1 MLGSFFGDTSSS
13 SVAPKT
19 KAGTLSSSEYSL
31 PPVLEGFLKKPASSG
46 RYQSSPSSSSVLLP
60 PSSSSCEPL
69 NPESRL
75 SSGIQSV
82 RRFFSFNSTPS
93 DSYEPEIFRSLSRRQ
108 RLLYFFVSLLCASLL
123 FSFSLIFIPL
133 LATPSGMRKFV
144 LMYVLGNVAL
154 LFSLAFA
161 YGPCTYLKS
170 LLTPQRLPSTI
181 VYGFSLFMGL
191 YGVLV
196 WRSAF
201 CAALALII
209 QVGLAFWNLRQFVY
223 SGGQIISFFSK
234 VSSVPIPGIR
244 EPSSTLPV

>member
-13 SVAPKT
+13 SVAPNT
-19 KAGTLSSSEYSL
+19 KAGTISSSEYSL

-46 RYQSSPSSSSVLLP
+46 RYQSSISSSSVLLP
-60 PSSSSCEPL
+60 SSSSSCEPL

-170 LLTPQRLPSTI
+170 LLTRQRFPSTV

-196 WRSAF
+196 WRSAL

-223 SGGQIISFFSK
+223 SGGQIISFFGK
-234 VSSVPIPGIR
+234 VSSVPIPGMR
-244 EPSSTLPV
+244 ESSSTLPV